1 MSAVRTNPPRE
12 GLATLYSPIEAD
24 LVEVDRILREQLR
37 SQVSFIDELTARVR
51 LYQGKRIRP
60 ALLLLTAHACGKV
73 HREHYVL
80 GAVIEMIHAATLVHD
95 DLLDEADTRR
105 HVTTVHAEWGTEAG
119 VLLGDYLFS
128 QAYYLAATLDTVEGC
143 RIIGQATNQ
152 TCEGELLQISRR
164 GYFELTTDEYIR
176 IVAGKTAEL
185 ISCGCL
191 LGAKF
196 AGSEPEVTQALA
208 SYGRNLG
215 IAFQIADDI
224 LDLIGEP
231 TSTGKSIGTDWVK
244 RKMTLPLIRLRE
256 SSTPEQVDKLRQLFE
271 DSTDRRRELLTW
283 LKSTDA
289 INFSQSIAEQ
299 YAEAAA
305 SQLECLPPSTARD
318 RLHQIA
324 KFAAR
329 RAF

>member
-1 MSAVRTNPPRE
+1 MSAVRLNPPRE
-12 GLATLYSPIEAD
+12 GLSTLYAPIEAD
-24 LVEVDRILREQLR
+24 LQEVDRIVREQLR
-37 SQVSFIDELTARVR
+37 SNISFVDELTARVR

-60 ALLLLTAHACGKV
+60 ALLLLSARACGEV
-73 HREHYVL
+73 RREHYVL

-143 RIIGQATNQ
+143 RLIGQATNQ
-152 TCEGELLQISRR
+152 TCEGELSQISRR
-164 GYFELTTDEYIR
+164 GHFELSTEEYLR
-176 IVAGKTAEL
+176 IIAGKTAEL

-196 AGSEPEVTQALA
+196 AGSDQQVIDALA

-224 LDLIGEP
+224 LDIVGEP
-231 TSTGKSIGTDWVK
+231 MATGKSIGTDWEK

-256 SSTPEQVDKLRQLFE
+256 NSTPERVSELRQLFE
-271 DSTDRRRELLTW
+271 DSSDRRRELIAW
-283 LKSTDA
+283 LQASDA
-289 INFSQSIAEQ
+289 ISFSQAKAEQ
-299 YAEAAA
+299 YADAAA
-305 SQLECLPPSTARD
+305 QELLILPPSTSRD

>member
-12 GLATLYSPIEAD
+12 GLATLYSPIEND

-37 SQVSFIDELTARVR
+37 SRVHFIDELTARVR

-60 ALLLLTAHACGKV
+60 ALLLLSARACGNV
-73 HREHYVL
+73 QPEHYIL

-128 QAYYLAATLDTVEGC
+128 QAYYLAATLDTVDGC

-164 GYFELTTDEYIR
+164 GYFELTTEEYIR
-176 IVAGKTAEL
+176 IIAGKTAEL

-191 LGAKF
+191 LGAKYS
-196 AGSEPEVTQALA
+196 GSDAKVMNALA
-208 SYGRNLG
+208 AYGRNLG

-256 SSTPEQVDKLRQLFE
+256 TSTPERTNELRQLFE
-271 DSTDRRRELLTW
+271 DPTDRRRDLLARLQT
-283 LKSTDA
+283 TDA
-289 INFSQSIAEQ
+289 IPFSQSMAEQ
-299 YAEAAA
+299 YADAAA
-305 SQLECLPPSTARD
+305 AELETLPPSIARD

-324 KFAAR
+324 KFAAH